1 MAEVK
6 NKPNTEEAAVLTENE
21 INEQMQVRIDKMHKI
36 EEHGWKPFGYR
47 FLYTHRAADI
57 AAQFDELSEKETEVK
72 WQVVLWL
79 SAATAKP
86 ASWICRTRPAVSRYM
101 YVKTLSAKK
110 TMR

>member
-72 WQVVLWL
+72 MAGRIMANRGAGK
-79 SAATAKP
+79 S
-86 ASWICRTRPAVSRYM
+86 ICRTRPAVSRYM

>member
-47 FLYTHRAADI
+47 F
-57 AAQFDELSEKETEVK
+57 
-72 WQVVLWL
+72 
-79 SAATAKP
+79 
-86 ASWICRTRPAVSRYM
+86 RTPIVQQILLRSSMSCP
-101 YVKTLSAKK
+101 KK
-110 TMR
+110 KLK